1 MHITNKDFSL
11 ISSCRLCDCK
21 SLENFIDFGDVPLGN
36 NLQKSSKAALEANVY
51 PLNLMRCNACG
62 HFQLGYSISKELL
75 YATNYTYL
83 SGIGKTFVEH
93 IKQYVQ
99 WVTSRCEL
107 KKNSVVVDIGS
118 NDGTCLQAFKTLGFD
133 VQGVDPAALAAEIAI
148 KNGIPTINSFFD
160 STVANLIIDEIGYV
174 DVVTS
179 QNVLAHVNNLQDC
192 FQNIY
197 KILKNDGYF
206 VFEIGY
212 FLEVL
217 NSGCFDTIYHEHLDY
232 HHAEPLSSYL
242 TSLGFDVID
251 FSINSIQGGSLR
263 VLSKKTGQG
272 KISFK
277 ARQFLL
283 QEKKSNLYSETFLS
297 GWLKNVNFLMQSL
310 NKIVT
315 AYYNKGFTIVG
326 YGAPTKATLLL
337 KLSGLNEGIISY
349 IYEDNEHKVGRY
361 LPKTPIIICSSLDLD
376 NLPSNNV
383 IVILAWNFAEDII
396 KNIKS
401 KVKKSTIVIIPLPH
415 LKVINI

>member
-1 MHITNKDFSL
+1 MQITNRDFSL
-11 ISSCRLCDCK
+11 ISSCRLCDCE
-21 SLENFIDFGDVPLGN
+21 SLENFVDFGDVPLGN
-36 NLQKSSKAALEANVY
+36 NLQKSPRAALEANAY
-51 PLNLMRCNACG
+51 PLNLIRCNACG

-118 NDGTCLQAFKTLGFD
+118 NDGTCLQAFKILGFD
-133 VQGVDPAALAAEIAI
+133 VQGVDPAALATEIAI

-174 DVVTS
+174 DLVTS

-232 HHAEPLSSYL
+232 HHAEPLTCYL

-277 ARQFLL
+277 AQQFLL
-283 QEKKSNLYSETFLS
+283 QEKKSNLYSNTFLS
-297 GWLKNVNFLMQSL
+297 GWLKNVNFSMQSL
-310 NKIVT
+310 NKTVT
-315 AYYNKGFTIVG
+315 AYYNKGFTIAG

-337 KLSGLNEGIISY
+337 KLSGLTEGVISY

-361 LPKTPIIICSSLDLD
+361 LPKTSIIIRSSLDLD

-401 KVKKSTIVIIPLPH
+401 KIKKSTIVIIPLPH
-415 LKVINI
+415 LRVINI

>member
-1 MHITNKDFSL
+1 MHIKNKDFTL
-11 ISSCRLCDCK
+11 ISSCRLCNCE
-21 SLENFIDFGDVPLGN
+21 SLEYFIDFGDVPLGN
-36 NLQKSSKAALEANVY
+36 NLQESPKAALEANAY
-51 PLNLMRCNACG
+51 PLNLIRCNACG

-83 SGIGKTFVEH
+83 SGIGKTFIEH

-107 KKNSVVVDIGS
+107 GKNSFIVDIGS
-118 NDGTCLQAFKTLGFD
+118 NDGTCLQAFKMLGFD
-133 VQGVDPAALAAEIAI
+133 VQGVDPATLATEIAI

-160 STVANLIIDEIGYV
+160 STVANLIIDEKGYV
-174 DVVTS
+174 DLVTS

-192 FQNIY
+192 FENIY
-197 KILKNDGYF
+197 RILKNDGYF

-232 HHAEPLSSYL
+232 HHAEPLARFLS
-242 TSLGFDVID
+242 SLGFDVID
-251 FSINSIQGGSLR
+251 FSVNSIQGGSLR
-263 VLSKKTGQG
+263 VLLKKTGQG
-272 KISFK
+272 KISFS
-277 ARQFLL
+277 AQQFLL
-283 QEKKSNLYSETFLS
+283 EEKKSNLYSDFFLNN
-297 GWLKNVNFLMQSL
+297 WLENVNFSMQSL
-310 NKIVT
+310 NKVVIE
-315 AYYNKGFTIVG
+315 YYNKGFTVVG

-337 KLSGLNEGIISY
+337 KLSRLTEGIISY
-349 IYEDNEHKVGRY
+349 VYEDNEYKVGRY
-361 LPKTPIIICSSLDLD
+361 LPKTSIIIRSSLELD
-376 NLPSNNV
+376 SLPPNNV

-401 KVKKSTIVIIPLPH
+401 QVKKSTTVIIPLPH